1 MTVIDL
7 RTAIERE
14 LKTMRSA
21 SKLEQIFEYVYRVKH
36 DQVAPDEDAEYS
48 AKEVAEL
55 ERRFEELVSGEV
67 KGYSAKESIRLIRKT
82 GKALVQA

>member
-1 MTVIDL
+1 MTAIDI

-14 LKTMRSA
+14 IKTMRSA

-36 DQVAPDEDAEYS
+36 NQAEPDEDAEYS

-55 ERRFEELVSGEV
+55 ERRFEELATGTV
-67 KGYSAKESIRLIRKT
+67 KGHSAKESIRLIRKV
-82 GKALVQA
+82 GKALAKA